1 MRSFIISFFIYLSHY
16 NIYYKIFAW
25 QFVLLKFYL
34 SNHHLPGLMLVTSI
48 LLSKHLKWKQFILYF
63 SIIILQ
69 ILDYVFIYVIEFKM
83 PQQIHIKLF
92 LVNKSFHK
100 RFEVYSE
107 FYQVVFGTIIIFQ
120 TTSNYLKMLAS
131 SPNKN
136 NFMKY

>member
-1 MRSFIISFFIYLSHY
+1 
-16 NIYYKIFAW
+16 
-25 QFVLLKFYL
+25 
-34 SNHHLPGLMLVTSI
+34 MLVTSTYI
-48 LLSKHLKWKQFILYF
+48 TVQKSEVPRKQFILYF

-92 LVNKSFHK
+92 LDNKSFHK